1 MYDEDSYRRAA
12 GFLPDRVIDAI
23 SGLAGPVRWADDSSL
38 AWYRVTTAPG
48 WRYVA
53 VDPATGEQRPAF
65 NHDQLAAAL
74 GADPTRL
81 AIDDLTWVGGPTGD
95 HHRRPSTGSGNDHP
109 NVPTD
114 RPSRDRTLQT
124 ADSLEGQAGSGSF
137 PELVEGQARWEFT
150 HEDTRWHC
158 DPDGADARRLTD
170 DERDAAPSPD
180 GLHTAFTRDHDLWLR
195 DHRTG
200 VERRLTDDGTA
211 EAYYGRPVPSPLRA
225 AGLPG
230 AGQPWRETAALWS
243 PDGRL
248 LITHRMHTAGAG
260 RLTMTRSTR
269 PLGVR
274 PDAVDYLY
282 PLPGDEHPPRAE
294 LIIVDTESGRIAPV
308 GLSPIEQL
316 YYGSPIPRAGQ
327 RSRRLWWSP
336 DGAAVYLLWSSRG
349 CLRLVLYRID
359 ARTGAATV
367 LAEEEAETPV
377 DPNLTT
383 SGSPNVA
390 VLSGGREV
398 IWYSHRDG
406 WGHLYL
412 HDVETD
418 GPARRLTTG
427 DWAVADLVHV
437 DEDTRTVWFTAMGRA
452 GDPYWRQLCRVGLD
466 GGEPELITPEDA
478 DQSVSFAPDGST
490 FTVSRAGLDS
500 APVLDLC
507 RPDGTTISTLERGD
521 HQRLLDRGW
530 TYPERLVATARD
542 GVTEIRGV
550 IIRPTDFDPAHRYPV
565 IDAIYAGPQT
575 NVAPASFADL
585 DEKHAYWQAQAIAEL
600 GFVVVM
606 IDGLG
611 MPYRSRE
618 FRDLSYRNLGDA
630 GLPDH
635 RAALSQLAERYPQL
649 DLDRVGIYGHS
660 AGGYASA
667 RAMLAHPDFYRVGV
681 SSAGNHDH
689 RLDKAWWI
697 ERYQGWPV
705 GDHYT
710 DQANRTQAH
719 RLQGKLLLIH
729 GELDENVPVAATLSL
744 AEALVAADK
753 DFDLLILPGR
763 PHACAADPYL
773 VRRRWD
779 YFVRHLA
786 GTEPP
791 SYSITQGAPSV
802 P

>member
-1 MYDEDSYRRAA
+1 MYAEDSYRRAEA
-12 GFLPDRVIDAI
+12 FLPWRVVDAI
-23 SGLAGPVRWADDSSL
+23 SGTAGPVQWAEDSTL
-38 AWYRVTTAPG
+38 AWYRVTTGPG
-48 WRYVA
+48 WRYVV
-53 VDPATGEQRPAF
+53 VDPASGDRRPAF
-65 NHDQLAAAL
+65 DHDRLAAAL
-74 GADPTRL
+74 GAADPTHL
-81 AIDDLTWVGGPTGD
+81 DLDDLTWNP
-95 HHRRPSTGSGNDHP
+95 
-109 NVPTD
+109 
-114 RPSRDRTLQT
+114 
-124 ADSLEGQAGSGSF
+124 SF
-137 PELVEGQARWEFT
+137 PEPVEGRAGWKFT
-150 HEDTRWHC
+150 HHDTRWHC
-158 DPDGADARRLTD
+158 DPEGSNARPLAEA
-170 DERDAAPSPD
+170 ERDAARSPD
-180 GLHTAFTRDHDLWLR
+180 GRLEAFTRDHDLWLR

-200 VERRLTDDGTA
+200 AERRLTKDGTA

-260 RLTMTRSTR
+260 RLTMTRSGR
-269 PLGVR
+269 PLGDR
-274 PDAVDYLY
+274 PDAVEYLY
-282 PLPGDEHPPRAE
+282 PLPGDRNPPRAE
-294 LIIVDTESGRIAPV
+294 LIIIEVEPGRLTPV
-308 GLSPIEQL
+308 ALEPIEQL
-316 YYGSPIPRAGQ
+316 YYGSPVPRAGQ

-336 DGAAVYLLWSSRG
+336 DGSACYLLRSSRG
-349 CLRLVLYRID
+349 CLRLTLHRID
-359 ARTGAATV
+359 AATGAATV
-367 LAEEEAETPV
+367 LAEEESATPV

-383 SGSPNVA
+383 SGTPNVA

-412 HDVETD
+412 QDAESDRVRQVTS
-418 GPARRLTTG
+418 G

-437 DEDTRTVWFTAMGRA
+437 DEDARAVWFTAMGRA
-452 GDPYWRQLCRVGLD
+452 SDPYWRQLLRVGLD
-466 GGEPELITPEDA
+466 GGEPELITPDDA
-478 DQSVSFAPDGST
+478 DHAVSFAPDGRAC
-490 FTVSRAGLDS
+490 TVSRAGLDS
-500 APVLDLC
+500 APVLELW
-507 RPDGTTISTLERGD
+507 RPDGTAIGTLERGD
-521 HQRLLDRGW
+521 HQGLLDRGW
-530 TYPERLVATARD
+530 RPPERLIATARD
-542 GVTEIRGV
+542 GRTEIRGV
-550 IIRPTDFDPAHRYPV
+550 IIRPTDFDPSRRYPV

-618 FRDLSYRNLGDA
+618 FRDVSYRDLGDA

-635 RAALSQLAERYPQL
+635 LGALRQLAERHPQL

-660 AGGYASA
+660 AGGYASC
-667 RAMLAHPDFYRVGV
+667 RAMLAHPEFYRVCV

-705 GDHYT
+705 GVHYT
-710 DQANRTQAH
+710 EQANRTQAH

-773 VRRRWD
+773 IRRRWD

-786 GTEPP
+786 GAEPP
-791 SYSITQGAPSV
+791 PYAIMPGFKTP
-802 P
+802 